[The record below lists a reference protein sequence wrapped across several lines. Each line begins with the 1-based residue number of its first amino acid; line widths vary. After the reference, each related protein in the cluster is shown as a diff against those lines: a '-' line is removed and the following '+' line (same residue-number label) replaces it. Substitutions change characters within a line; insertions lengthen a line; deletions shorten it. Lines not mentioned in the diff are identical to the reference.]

1 VDGGGGLLGLLPAHR
16 GGGGGVAEVVELGD
30 DHVLHRLLLG
40 LILGDLSELRVEDIE
55 ALGHGAQRV
64 LLLLETEGR
73 ARLDDLVRLGA
84 HGGEGLVEDRAELL
98 AVPLEEGEA
107 VLGAARLGR
116 AEAHDAGET
125 SGVGAGEGV
134 RAHGRAG
141 EGAERADRDENSR
154 IRPRFRLVG
163 EKGVILGALLRV
175 RVERAVHAC
184 AGHFY
189 FRC

>member
-1 VDGGGGLLGLLPAHR
+1 MRRSTPGSCSCLGPACYRYPVVWLPSWPPSWPSVSPETALSEVLWSPAGGKGGGGLRP
-16 GGGGGVAEVVELGD
+16 D
-30 DHVLHRLLLG
+30 
-40 LILGDLSELRVEDIE
+40 
-55 ALGHGAQRV
+55 
-64 LLLLETEGR
+64 
-73 ARLDDLVRLGA
+73 
-84 HGGEGLVEDRAELL
+84 GEGLVEDRAELL